1 MQFKKTTLKN
11 GLRIITVPLKNTET
25 VTAMVLVSAGS
36 DYETKEINGLS
47 HFLEHM
53 CFQGTVKRPNTG
65 DVSRELDELGA
76 QNNAFTSKE
85 YTGYWAKAHSK
96 HLPKL
101 IDIVSDIYQN
111 PIFTPDAIAIEKGV
125 VIEEMKMYEDLPQS
139 KVGEVFEELLY
150 GLDQPAGWPV
160 IGREHIVRNLTK
172 QDLIDYRTKHYVA
185 KGTVVVVAGK
195 INEAKT
201 IKLVAD
207 AFKNISKAKKDK
219 KIKTKEAQKSPQ
231 VKLFYKETDQAH
243 LIIGFRAFPIGHKD
257 NHKLGLLESVL
268 SHGMS
273 SRLFRKLRDDLGLC
287 YYVRAGHDASLDRGY
302 FAISSGVAKDR
313 VKEAILAI
321 LAECRKMKEELV
333 SDTELKKAKELRTS
347 GLYLGLET
355 SDQYADYVAFPELL
369 GQKIKTPAEKVKKI
383 ESVKSKDVLTVAREI
398 FVNAGLNLAI
408 VGPYKDPKE
417 FEEILKI

>member
-1 MQFKKTTLKN
+1 MQYKKTTLKN
-11 GLRIITVPLKNTET
+11 GLRVITVPLKNTET

-53 CFQGTVKRPNTG
+53 CFQGTVRRPNTG

-76 QNNAFTSKE
+76 QSNAFTSKE
-85 YTGYWAKAHSK
+85 YTGYWAKAQSK

-111 PIFTPDAIAIEKGV
+111 PIFTEDAIQREKGV
-125 VIEEMKMYEDLPQS
+125 VIEEMKMYEDLPQA
-139 KVGEVFEELLY
+139 KAGEVFEELMY
-150 GLDQPAGWPV
+150 GDQPAGWPI
-160 IGREHIVRNLTK
+160 IGREDIVRNLTQK
-172 QDLIDYRTKHYVA
+172 DLVDYRSKHYVA
-185 KGTVVVVAGK
+185 KGTVVVIAGK

-201 IKLVAD
+201 IKMVD
-207 AFKNISKAKKDK
+207 EAFKNISKAKKEK
-219 KIKTKEAQKSPQ
+219 KINVKESQKTPQ
-231 VKLFYKETDQAH
+231 VKIHYKETDQAH
-243 LIIGFRAFPIGHKD
+243 IIIGFRAFPLGHKD
-257 NHKLGLLESVL
+257 NYKVGGLESVL
-268 SHGMS
+268 GHGMS
-273 SRLFRKLRDDLGLC
+273 SRLFRKMRDELGLC

-302 FAISSGVAKDR
+302 FAIASGVAKDR

-355 SDQYADYVAFPELL
+355 SDQYADFYAFPELL
-369 GQKIKTPAEKVKKI
+369 GQKIKTAEERVKKI
-383 ESVKSKDVLTVAREI
+383 ESIKAKDVMQVAKEI
-398 FVNAGLNLAI
+398 FVNTGLNLSI
-408 VGPYKDPKE
+408 VGPYKDAKE

>member
-1 MQFKKTTLKN
+1 MQYKKTTLKN
-11 GLRIITVPLKNTET
+11 GLRVITVPLKNTET

-76 QNNAFTSKE
+76 QSNAFTSKE
-85 YTGYWAKAHSK
+85 YTGYWAKAQSK

-111 PIFTPDAIAIEKGV
+111 PIFTEDAIQREKGV
-125 VIEEMKMYEDLPQS
+125 VIEEMKMYEDLPQA
-139 KVGEVFEELLY
+139 KAGEVFEELMY
-150 GLDQPAGWPV
+150 GDQPAGWPI
-160 IGREHIVRNLTK
+160 IGRENIVRNLTQK
-172 QDLIDYRTKHYVA
+172 DLIDYRSKHYVA
-185 KGTVVVVAGK
+185 KGTVVVIAGK

-201 IKLVAD
+201 IKMVD
-207 AFKNISKAKKDK
+207 EAFKNISKAKKEK
-219 KIKTKEAQKSPQ
+219 KINVKESQKTPQ
-231 VKLFYKETDQAH
+231 VKIHYKETDQAH
-243 LIIGFRAFPIGHKD
+243 IILGFRALPLGHKD
-257 NHKLGLLESVL
+257 NYKVGGLESVL
-268 SHGMS
+268 GHGMS
-273 SRLFRKLRDDLGLC
+273 SRLFRKMRDELGLC

-302 FAISSGVAKDR
+302 FAIASGVAKDR

-355 SDQYADYVAFPELL
+355 SDQYADFYAFPELL
-369 GQKIKTPAEKVKKI
+369 GQKIKTAEERVRKI
-383 ESVKSKDVLTVAREI
+383 ESIKAKDVMQVAKEI
-398 FVNAGLNLAI
+398 FINTGLNLSI
-408 VGPYKDPKE
+408 VGPYKDAKE
-417 FEEILKI
+417 FEEILRI